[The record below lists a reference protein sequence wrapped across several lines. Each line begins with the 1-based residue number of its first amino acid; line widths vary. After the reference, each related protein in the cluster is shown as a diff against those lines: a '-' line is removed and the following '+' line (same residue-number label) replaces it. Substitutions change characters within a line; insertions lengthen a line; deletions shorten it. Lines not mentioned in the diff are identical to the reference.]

1 VENLNTANHATPV
14 SRTNPVNNG
23 VNYRLDMKD
32 RDGNTM
38 VNLKHLGVGMIIAGL
53 FMGGAAISESFAKA
67 IGGFFLMVINGFRGG
82 D

>member
-1 VENLNTANHATPV
+1 
-14 SRTNPVNNG
+14 
-23 VNYRLDMKD
+23 MKD